1 VSLPAAAGPK
11 PVAIIDIGSNSVRLV
26 VYSGATRAPSVL
38 FNEKVMAGLGRGLD
52 ATGGLS
58 REAQAR
64 ALTAMSRFRLLV
76 DRMGVVRTRVFAT
89 AAVREATNGAAFLHE
104 VRRLGF
110 EPLVL
115 SGEEEGR
122 LAGLGVLSGIPDAN
136 GVTGDLGGGS
146 LELADIAGGAVRR
159 RVSLPLGV
167 LRIAAMPSKSPRALL
182 ATLCRELKKA
192 DFAAIGAG
200 RPFYMIGGRGAL
212 WPGSTWPSQVIRS
225 PSRTSTNWPPIARS
239 SCSVSSWPAPSA
251 RARPTGGRTPTL
263 PHANLLLRA
272 VGIHA
277 EAQQA
282 RRLRLRHP
290 RGATLRRSRALRSA
304 APIR

>member
-89 AAVREATNGAAFLHE
+89 AAVREATNGAAFLDE
-104 VRRLGF
+104 VRALGL
-110 EPLVL
+110 EPRVL

-122 LAGLGVLSGIPDAN
+122 LAGLGVLSGIPDAD
-136 GVTGDLGGGS
+136 GVVGDLGGGS
-146 LELADIAGGAVRR
+146 LELAEVAGGEVRR
-159 RVSLPLGV
+159 SVSLPLGV
-167 LRIAAMPSKSPRALL
+167 LRIAAMEAKSQRALL
-182 ATLCRELKKA
+182 ARLCHELKKA
-192 DFAAIGAG
+192 DFAAIGRG
-200 RPFYMIGGRGAL
+200 RPFYMIGGSWRAL
-212 WPGSTWPSQVIRS
+212 ARLDLDLTGTRLPVTHQHEM
-225 PSRTSTNWPPIARS
+225 PP
-239 SCSVSSWPAPSA
+239 
-251 RARPTGGRTPTL
+251 ARPRQLQRQIAAIIGRPGRFGRRA
-263 PHANLLLRA
+263 HADSPARQSA
-272 VGIHA
+272 AARGGIHA

-290 RGATLRRSRALRSA
+290 RGATLRRSRA
-304 APIR
+304 